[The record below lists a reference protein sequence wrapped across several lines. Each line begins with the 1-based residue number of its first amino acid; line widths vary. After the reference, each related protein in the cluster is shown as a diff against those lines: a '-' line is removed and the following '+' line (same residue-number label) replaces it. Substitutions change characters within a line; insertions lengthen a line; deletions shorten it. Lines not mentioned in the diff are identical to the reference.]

1 MTPLPCREALLV
13 CLRVFNR
20 RCGSYPF
27 PPLSFHA
34 MSKVTSISSVAS
46 GPVTTWQ
53 LSPITEHFQCSRVML
68 QNVMRWRTSSTATDT
83 YVLAWTC
90 TTSSVRHQ
98 IRTTTN
104 FPRPRQITDPL
115 LHTYRVGHCHAAL
128 CRNHR
133 FTCAGAMPS
142 MMPIMSTR
150 CRNHHHVVMP
160 AFSPLLRITRPFFQA
175 PPRLWRGPSW

>member
-27 PPLSFHA
+27 PPLSFYA
-34 MSKVTSISSVAS
+34 MSKVTSISSIAS
-46 GPVTTWQ
+46 GPITTWQ
-53 LSPITEHFQCSRVML
+53 LSPITEHFRWSIVVL
-68 QNVMRWRTSSTATDT
+68 QNVIRWRTSSTATGT

-98 IRTTTN
+98 IRTTTH
-104 FPRPRQITDPL
+104 FPRPHQITDPL
-115 LHTYRVGHCHAAL
+115 LHTYRVGHCHAAM

-150 CRNHHHVVMP
+150 CRNHRHAAMP
-160 AFSPLLRITRPFFQA
+160 AFGPLLRITRPFFQA
-175 PPRLWRGPSW
+175 PPRLWRSPSW